1 MKKQFLLLL
10 STGLLLTTAII
21 IFRPVPI
28 LPEERLSVIS
38 GTVEDIFEAGEF
50 DIVLTMKEN
59 GNSYYIN
66 RGLEQGLSIQ
76 DLEKKLINQ
85 KVTIKYPDFW
95 SPLQTED
102 LKHLSKLI
110 YQDQVIYTELKA
122 DLVARN

>member
-110 YQDQVIYTELKA
+110 YQNQVIYTELKA